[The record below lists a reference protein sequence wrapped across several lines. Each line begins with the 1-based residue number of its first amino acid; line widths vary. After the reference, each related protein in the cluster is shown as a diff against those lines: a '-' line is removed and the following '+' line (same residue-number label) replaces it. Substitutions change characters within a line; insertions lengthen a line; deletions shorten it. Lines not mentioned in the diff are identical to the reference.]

1 MGNDSIEVQC
11 PHCGA
16 AKVTAANSG
25 ETACMACGAT
35 FSVETVSRPPLPED
49 RGQPESMATAPA
61 GSDVP
66 LPGAPPRP
74 AAAAP
79 SAKISRNAA
88 QQRADDIRV
97 FRRELARLEAEGAL
111 HLSAPQ
117 VQALGAHHD
126 GLLAGF
132 ARAFDIDRDT
142 RAKQLSWGMRI
153 ASFLGALAL
162 AASVFFLFYQ
172 FWGSFPET
180 VQVGILVGASLG
192 LFALTMAVQN
202 RDATGYFTKIAAM
215 VAFACFVLNVSM
227 LGQIFNLQPS
237 DKAFLVWALY
247 ALLLAYACDL
257 RLLLAAGILCL
268 IAFTA
273 ARVGTWSGIYWI
285 HFGQRPE
292 NFFPVAVALFCL
304 PQFLVHR
311 QHEDF
316 PPLYRIFGLLA
327 LFLPVLVLSHW
338 GAASYLTWDVATLE
352 GLYQIA
358 GFALSAGAI
367 WLGLRRQWPE
377 TVNTAV
383 TFFVIFLYTKFFDW
397 WWNLMPKYLFFLVLG
412 LTAVLGLMVIKRL
425 RQVAGNAAGEA
436 A

>member
-1 MGNDSIEVQC
+1 MST
-11 PHCGA
+11 PL
-16 AKVTAANSG
+16 
-25 ETACMACGAT
+25 
-35 FSVETVSRPPLPED
+35 SRH
-49 RGQPESMATAPA
+49 
-61 GSDVP
+61 
-66 LPGAPPRP
+66 
-74 AAAAP
+74 
-79 SAKISRNAA
+79 AA

-97 FRRELARLEAEGAL
+97 FRRELERLEAEGAL
-111 HLSAPQ
+111 QLSAPQ
-117 VQALGAHHD
+117 HQALANHHD

-132 ARAFDIDRDT
+132 ARAFDIDRDS

-172 FWGSFPET
+172 FWGGFTET
-180 VQVGILVGASLG
+180 AQVGILVGASLG
-192 LFALTMAVQN
+192 LFALTMVIQS
-202 RDATGYFTKIAAM
+202 RDATGYFTKIAAL

-227 LGQIFNLQPS
+227 LGQIFNLAQS
-237 DKAFLVWALY
+237 DKAFLAWAAY

-273 ARVGTWSGIYWI
+273 ARVGTWSGMYWI
-285 HFGQRPE
+285 HFGERPE
-292 NFFPVAVALFCL
+292 NFFPVSVALFCL
-304 PQFLVHR
+304 PQFLAHR
-311 QHEDF
+311 HYQDF
-316 PPLYRIFGLLA
+316 PPIYRIFGLLA
-327 LFLPVLVLSHW
+327 LLLPVLVLSHW
-338 GAASYLTWDVATLE
+338 GQASYLAWDGATVE
-352 GLYQIA
+352 GLYQVA
-358 GFALSAGAI
+358 GFALSAGSI
-367 WLGLRRQWPE
+367 WLGLKRQWPE

-425 RQVAGNAAGEA
+425 RRVAGKLAAEKVDAREA